1 MAAPDV
7 LEADVLEAD
16 VGAGMV
22 EADQEVLLQAAVQV
36 ILDPDLL
43 EESQESKQALVERYK
58 AHREALEQAIEHSK
72 KMSASKSSGGGKAR
86 NNSMCQML
94 PTSKETKRQRLVV

>member
-7 LEADVLEAD
+7 LEVMEADVLEAD
-16 VGAGMV
+16 VVAGMV

-43 EESQESKQALVERYK
+43 EESQESKQALVERWPPE
-58 AHREALEQAIEHSK
+58 R
-72 KMSASKSSGGGKAR
+72 
-86 NNSMCQML
+86 
-94 PTSKETKRQRLVV
+94 